1 MNSGTKL
8 GLALALLS
16 GLLVA
21 CGGGT
26 TTTTTTTT
34 AATTTPPTT
43 PAVTPTTLGG
53 VAAIGAPVVGGT
65 VSVVCAGGSTLTS
78 TTSSTGGWTV
88 TITDQ
93 TLPCA
98 TQVKNGTISGVANTQ
113 LYHAAALAF
122 GTVNIT
128 PLTDLIMANMLGSSP
143 TTWFSGLST
152 TSRPVVTAATLDASR
167 TRIINALGMT
177 STLNGGNPLTAT
189 FTAAPGNLYDDALRA
204 MSAAFATAGTN
215 YAQMLAAVSANPTS
229 FVMPVGYNF
238 AVSYAGVTVSTGTTT
253 TPTAGSL
260 VVSVTALGIATPPI
274 TVNPAT
280 APASQTAFCG
290 AMTSDATFAGLA
302 RTGGGTFTINSCTF
316 TGKVG
321 VVNAT
326 LVITAPIALTVPYV
340 ITYTYQ

>member
-1 MNSGTKL
+1 MNSGSKL
-8 GLALALLS
+8 GLAVALLS
-16 GLLVA
+16 GFLVA
-21 CGGGT
+21 CGGGGSNT
-26 TTTTTTTT
+26 TTS
-34 AATTTPPTT
+34 AATTP

-53 VAAIGAPVVGGT
+53 VAAIGAPIVGGT
-65 VSVVCAGGSTLTS
+65 VSVVCAGGSTLSS

-128 PLTDLIMANMLGSSP
+128 PLTDLIVANMLGSSP
-143 TTWFSGLST
+143 STWFAGLST
-152 TSRPVVTAATLDASR
+152 TSRPVITGATLDAAR
-167 TRIINALGMT
+167 TRVINSLGMT

-204 MSAAFATAGTN
+204 MSAAFATAGTSF
-215 YAQMLAAVSANPTS
+215 AQMLTAVGANPTS
-229 FVMPVGYNF
+229 FVVPAGYNF

-253 TPTAGSL
+253 PVAGSL
-260 VVSVTALGIATPPI
+260 VVSVTALGVATPPV

-290 AMTSDATFAGLA
+290 TMTSDATFASLA
-302 RTGGGTFTINSCTF
+302 KTGGGTFTINSCTF

-326 LVITAPIALTVPYV
+326 LVITAPIALTIPYV